1 MRWPPGW
8 PAASATSRTLRLAW
22 EPQANE
28 VFAIMSDS
36 EKERLTGKG
45 AVFFGWHTPQF
56 IAASSPATK
65 SICRFV
71 TSFATTA
78 EDVDAL
84 GDLIA

>member
-1 MRWPPGW
+1 
-8 PAASATSRTLRLAW
+8 
-22 EPQANE
+22 
-28 VFAIMSDS
+28 MSNS
-36 EKERLTGKG
+36 EKERLAGKG

-56 IAASSPATK
+56 YRGELAGDE
-65 SICRFV
+65 SISRFV